1 MWRLTIIQ
9 KRKEK
14 YSDEKEFDV
23 TNEVMF
29 EADNLSEINNLIAML
44 GDFELNKT
52 TLKIEKVEGS
62 EE

>member
-29 EADNLSEINNLIAML
+29 EADDLSEINNLIAML
-44 GDFELNKT
+44 GDFKLDNT
-52 TLKIEKVEGS
+52 TLKIEKVVE
-62 EE
+62 

>member
-44 GDFELNKT
+44 GDFELNNT